1 MAKTINGIKVGSTT
15 ISASFTDGGVTK
27 TASASIEVVKA
38 AGSVSTVPV
47 NKNAVYGSG
56 SALCSAG
63 SGTGTMMYRVGS
75 TGNFSSTIPTTSG
88 LNAGTYTL
96 YYYAAES
103 DSYNQSSTGS
113 ISVTVAQKEVGLS
126 WGAST
131 WTYDGSTH
139 STTCSAGNLVSGDSC
154 TVTLEGNSVGKN
166 VGSQTVTAT
175 SLSNSNYKLPSSKTK
190 TISITAREVTLT
202 WGTTSWVYDG
212 NPHSTTCVV
221 SNLVPGTL
229 VQLYFQEIQ

>member
-27 TASASIEVVKA
+27 TASKTITVVKA
-38 AGSVSTVPV
+38 TGSVSTIPV
-47 NKNAVYGSG
+47 NANVVYGSG
-56 SALCSAG
+56 NKLCSAG

-113 ISVTVAQKEVGLS
+113 ISVTVA
-126 WGAST
+126 
-131 WTYDGSTH
+131 
-139 STTCSAGNLVSGDSC
+139 
-154 TVTLEGNSVGKN
+154 
-166 VGSQTVTAT
+166 
-175 SLSNSNYKLPSSKTK
+175 
-190 TISITAREVTLT
+190 
-202 WGTTSWVYDG
+202 
-212 NPHSTTCVV
+212 VV
-221 SNLVPGTL
+221 VVL
-229 VQLYFQEIQ
+229 